1 MGQPG
6 RVEYAASERMPTVL
20 PGIAPGGSQKKAA
33 SPAVSGRQRSDA
45 AQYGESGNDA
55 EASCDALTDHG
66 RTVSPRGSRRDLASS
81 GDVRK
86 TERRRS
92 SGRRQGAPAGLA
104 LMRADADEQAVDDQ
118 ELVDASAP
126 RARRARVPVRI
137 EVKSRLRAFCEALLF
152 LVASVAVMHRLSAL
166 GRDDV
171 RAKLPEVGL
180 LVTLS
185 FLCFATHLNATCTVW
200 ATRVRYL
207 RKTDMSDALYSMLL
221 MPLLACV
228 YLADGMPHDPPRPL
242 APAVFG
248 TASGAPWRAG
258 FLPMP
263 GVPQSAED
271 VVRGR
276 RAMLDVYTLF
286 GLVIGL
292 HILGTTWHRKQ
303 SKRQGLHLQIENMPG
318 GTVFAYYI
326 AFALGVTA
334 LIALLKGVLSFC
346 GWKSVLLGDLTIT
359 QVAVDAI
366 LFQLGLYSWTRVAR
380 QNFTLGELSI
390 ACTFNTTLILEAII
404 LTMYKLAPVPEL
416 IVAYRTPS
424 VVYAYQLALIV
435 GMMLVGLVLSP
446 LLALSRVLAQRP
458 THRLRWPDKRNL
470 HRRLLS
476 LGFFVFLAL
485 IVFGTLGPWVWW
497 MLGRRNPWLFIA
509 RFTLQGPYWWLRL
522 ALLGYWGVLC
532 NIALLSLQLMVN
544 RVWQY
549 ATVGDQV
556 QAQAIKR
563 RGARSDSV
571 TQVPPNRTASQRA
584 ASSAV
589 SRLAAPR
596 ADNEATALGPALAVN
611 VNVRR
616 KFFHMLAVLLFV
628 PGLAWD
634 VRDLTL
640 TPACVYAPGL
650 CSGVCAVRLWRVLA
664 LLCRVSRGR
673 QPALFPQPVPRLEGL
688 GARHSEPLVPPL
700 RMRRGHL
707 ARDALSAPAAV
718 WRCAA
723 RRGRLVCVARGPPLR
738 SPALAALGQDRGGLA
753 CLLCERRRGRFAAAP
768 GAHDR
773 TALPSQRAA
782 ECGAAV
788 RHRGHFRAERQ
799 PRAAHLG
806 PAARLAAAHVVARS
820 MYPANS
826 GTTSSRR
833 AQCQTASRA
842 RPSRSSPHLR

>member
-66 RTVSPRGSRRDLASS
+66 RTVRPRGSRRDLASS

-366 LFQLGLYSWTRVAR
+366 LFQLGLYAWTRVAR

-634 VRDLTL
+634 
-640 TPACVYAPGL
+640 PA
-650 CSGVCAVRLWRVLA
+650 
-664 LLCRVSRGR
+664 
-673 QPALFPQPVPRLEGL
+673 F
-688 GARHSEPLVPPL
+688 
-700 RMRRGHL
+700 MHL
-707 ARDALSAPAAV
+707 A
-718 WRCAA
+718 
-723 RRGRLVCVARGPPLR
+723 
-738 SPALAALGQDRGGLA
+738 
-753 CLLCERRRGRFAAAP
+753 FAAAFALFVFGEYLRYCAVYP
-768 GAHDR
+768 VGASLHFFLSQFLDSKDSGLVILSHLYLLSGCAAATWLETR
-773 TALPSQRAA
+773 SALLLQYGVVLLGVGDSCASLVGRRYGRLHWPRSAKTVEGSLA
-782 ECGAAV
+782 FFVSVVAAV
-788 RHRGHFRAERQ
+788 LLLRLVRMIEPLYLPNVLLNAVLLSAIEGISEQ
-799 PRAAHLG
+799 NDNLVLPISGLLLG
-806 PAARLAAAHVVARS
+806 SLLPMS
-820 MYPANS
+820 
-826 GTTSSRR
+826 
-833 AQCQTASRA
+833 
-842 RPSRSSPHLR
+842 